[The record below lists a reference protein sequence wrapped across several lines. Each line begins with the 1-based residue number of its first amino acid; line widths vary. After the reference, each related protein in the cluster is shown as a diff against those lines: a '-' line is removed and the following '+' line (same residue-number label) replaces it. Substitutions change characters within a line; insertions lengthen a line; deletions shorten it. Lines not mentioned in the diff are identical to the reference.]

1 MILRRCSRHFI
12 YWTTVNQ
19 RVLLQ
24 SLVTHY
30 ITSSWCNDYCNSGGW
45 VCLDPRSSW
54 SGIQTRLGLS
64 PSTDC
69 LQCMILKTVHAEVAS
84 FPGPAQL
91 SVAYS
96 METIFLYCKQ
106 EKAAW
111 VGPGTRLCW
120 VCLVGVVS
128 EFFHKY
134 WKCNDK
140 TEEEGESTAIPFAR
154 PPLACVCLF
163 AHTCWTG
170 L

>member
-1 MILRRCSRHFI
+1 MVESDNQSPFIDEDDLQTAKIKASMILRRCSSHFI

-19 RVLLQ
+19 
-24 SLVTHY
+24 SASPVTGHY
-30 ITSSWCNDYCNSGGW
+30 ITSSWCNDYCDSGGW

-54 SGIQTRLGLS
+54 SGIQPRLGLS

-69 LQCMILKTVHAEVAS
+69 LQCMVLKTVHAEVAS

-120 VCLVGVVS
+120 SWL
-128 EFFHKY
+128 
-134 WKCNDK
+134 
-140 TEEEGESTAIPFAR
+140 
-154 PPLACVCLF
+154 
-163 AHTCWTG
+163 G
-170 L
+170 LSWGSSQWVFS